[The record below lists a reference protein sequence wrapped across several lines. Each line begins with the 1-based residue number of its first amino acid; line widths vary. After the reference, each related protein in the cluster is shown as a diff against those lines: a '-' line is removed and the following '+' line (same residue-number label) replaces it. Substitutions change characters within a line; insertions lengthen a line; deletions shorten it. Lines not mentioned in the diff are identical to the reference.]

1 MIIKNGLVFTD
12 RGRFECKDL
21 YVEDGRFVA
30 TKAEVSDQTEVDATG
45 CKVIP
50 GMVDVHSHGA
60 AGYDF
65 GDATPEGLEAILTYE
80 RAHGITSY
88 CPTSMTVS
96 KEELCTIFSTIFQ
109 IDQNKKLAKIAGIH
123 MEGPFIAP
131 AKKGAQNEIHIKP
144 ADKAFFEECQ
154 EAAGGMIKVITMAPE
169 EGANME
175 FVREMKDQVHIS
187 LGHTCTNY
195 QTAKEAF
202 AAGADHVTH
211 CFNAMQPL
219 NHREPGLVG
228 AAMEDDHAMI
238 EIICDGVHI
247 HPAMIKMMFDHVGPE
262 RMVLISDSLSATGVA
277 DGMYEFGGQPFI
289 VKDGKGTLL
298 DGTIAGSTTNLF
310 ECMKK
315 AMEFGVPEEWAILA
329 ATRNPAQSI
338 GVYDE
343 VGSIAP
349 GKAADFLIVSENYE
363 LKEVFVDGVN

>member
-1 MIIKNGLVFTD
+1 MIIRGGLVFTEE
-12 RGRFECKDL
+12 GRFEEKEL
-21 YVEDGRFVA
+21 YIEGGCFVA
-30 TKAEVSDQTEVDATG
+30 SAEEVTEQSVVDATG
-45 CKVIP
+45 KKIIP

-60 AGYDF
+60 AGHDF
-65 GDATPEGLEAILTYE
+65 GDASPEGLEAILAYE
-80 RAHGITSY
+80 REHGITSY

-96 KEELCTIFSTIFQ
+96 KEELCTIFPTIFQ
-109 IDQNKKLAKIAGIH
+109 IDKSKKLAKIAGIH

-144 ADKAFFEECQ
+144 ASRTFFEECQ
-154 EAAGGMIKVITMAPE
+154 KAAGGMIKVMTMAPE
-169 EGANME
+169 EADNLA
-175 FVREMKDQVHIS
+175 FIREMHSEVHLS
-187 LGHTCTNY
+187 MGHTCSDY
-195 QTAKEAF
+195 DTAKEAF

-211 CFNAMQPL
+211 CFNAMMPI
-219 NHREPGLVG
+219 NHRDPGLIV

-238 EIICDGVHI
+238 EIISDGVHI
-247 HPAMIKMMFDHVGPE
+247 HSAVIKMMFDHVGPE

-329 ATRNPAQSI
+329 ATRNAAKSI
-338 GVYDE
+338 GVDDQ

-349 GKAADFLIVSENYE
+349 GKAADFLIVSEDYDLE
-363 LKEVFVDGVN
+363 AVYVDGLN